1 MLDILFRVILFGLG
15 VWMVVGVFL
24 SAVRSFVLARS
35 AHDPLTTLIFR
46 TSRRLFNFRLRGA
59 EHYEDRDRVMA
70 LYAPVTLVSTPII
83 WLILVW
89 LGYTLMFIAIGIDDL
104 RRALTLSGSSLLTLG
119 FVNEQENY
127 LLMMLEFSEATIGL
141 ILIAILISYLP
152 TMYAAFSKRE
162 TLVTLLE
169 TRASSPPSASELLI
183 RAHGIRGLPV
193 LTELWQSWEV
203 WFAEVE
209 ETHTSLA
216 PLVFFRSTKPE
227 RSWVTAAGAVLDAA
241 AIYTSSLDVPRDPS
255 ADLCIRA
262 GYLSLRY
269 IADFFNIPYN
279 PDPHFPAEPVSI
291 SQAEFDEVY
300 NQLAAAGLPMKPD
313 REQCWEDFAGWRV
326 NYDVVLL
333 ELAALTMAPYAPWS
347 SDRSL
352 PGMLRQSPGK
362 IVGQKSKWKLA
373 NGLFKAESRK

>member
-1 MLDILFRVILFGLG
+1 MLDILVRVILFVVG
-15 VWMVVGVFL
+15 VSMVIGVFL

-35 AHDPLTTLIFR
+35 ARDPLTALIFR
-46 TSRRLFNFRLRGA
+46 TSRRLFNLRLRRA

-70 LYAPVTLVSTPII
+70 LYAPVTLVSTPIV
-83 WLILVW
+83 WLVLVW
-89 LGYTLMFIAIGIDDL
+89 VGYTLMFIAIGINDL
-104 RRALTLSGSSLLTLG
+104 RRALILSGSSLLTLG

-127 LLMMLEFSEATIGL
+127 LLMMLEFSEATLGL

-169 TRASSPPSASELLI
+169 TRASSPPSAAELLI
-183 RAHGIRGLPV
+183 RAHSIRGLVV

-269 IADFFNIPYN
+269 IADFFNITYN
-279 PDPHFPAEPVSI
+279 PDPHYPDEPISI

-300 NQLAAAGLPMKPD
+300 NQLMAAGVPMKPD
-313 REQCWEDFAGWRV
+313 REQCWKDYAGWRV

-333 ELAALTMAPYAPWS
+333 RLAALTMAPYAPWS

-352 PGMLRQSPGK
+352 PGMLRQSPKK
-362 IVGQKSKWKLA
+362 IIGQKSKWKLA
-373 NGLFKAESRK
+373 TGVFKVEK

>member
-1 MLDILFRVILFGLG
+1 MVETLLRVVLFGGG
-15 VWMVVGVFL
+15 VIIVLSVFL

-35 AHDPLTTLIFR
+35 ARDPLTAFVFLN
-46 TSRRLFNFRLRGA
+46 SRKLFNLRMRRA
-59 EHYEDRDRVMA
+59 RHYEDRDRVLA
-70 LYAPVTLVSTPII
+70 LYAPVTLVSLPII

-89 LGYTLMFIAIGIDDL
+89 IGYTLMFIAIGISDL
-104 RRALTLSGSSLLTLG
+104 RRALSLSGSSLLTLG
-119 FVNEQENY
+119 FVNEQDNFA
-127 LLMMLEFSEATIGL
+127 LMLLEFSEATIGL

-169 TRASSPPSASELLI
+169 TRAGSPPSAADLLI
-183 RAHGIRGLPV
+183 RAHSIRGLET
-193 LTELWQSWEV
+193 LTELWQSWEI

-227 RSWVTAAGAVLDAA
+227 RSWITAAGAVLDAA
-241 AIYTSSLDVPRDPS
+241 SLYASTIEIKRDPS

-269 IADFFNIPYN
+269 IADFFNISYN
-279 PDPHFPAEPVSI
+279 PDPHFPQDAISI
-291 SQAEFDEVY
+291 TRVEYDEVY
-300 NQLAAAGLPMKPD
+300 NQLAAAGLPLKAD
-313 REQCWEDFAGWRV
+313 REQCWKDYAGWRV
-326 NYDVVLL
+326 NYDTVLL
-333 ELAALTMAPYAPWS
+333 RLAALTMAPYAPWS

-352 PGMLRQSPGK
+352 PGMQRSPRWGK
-362 IVGQKSKWKLA
+362 QKRKAGSKM
-373 NGLFKAESRK
+373 

>member
-1 MLDILFRVILFGLG
+1 MLEMPLRVLLFACGLTI
-15 VWMVVGVFL
+15 VLGVFL

-35 AHDPLTTLIFR
+35 ARDPITAFVFQN
-46 TSRRLFNFRLRGA
+46 SRKLFNLRMRNA
-59 EHYEDRDRVMA
+59 RTYEDRDRMMA
-70 LYAPVTLVSTPII
+70 LYAPITLVCLPII
-83 WLILVW
+83 WLIFVW
-89 LGYTLMFIAIGIDDL
+89 IGYTLMFIAIGIDDV

-127 LLMMLEFSEATIGL
+127 LLMILEFSEATVGL
-141 ILIAILISYLP
+141 ILIAILIAYLP

-169 TRASSPPSASELLI
+169 TRAGSPPSAADLLI
-183 RAHGIRGLPV
+183 RAHLIQGLTS
-193 LTELWQSWEV
+193 LTELWQAWEV

-227 RSWVTAAGAVLDAA
+227 RSWVTAAGVVLDSA
-241 AIYTSSLDVPRDPS
+241 AIYASTLDLPRDPQVELS
-255 ADLCIRA
+255 IRA

-269 IADFFNIPYN
+269 IADFFNIEYN
-279 PDPHFPAEPVSI
+279 ADPHYPQDPISI
-291 SQAEFDEVY
+291 SQSEFDEVY
-300 NQLAAAGLPMKPD
+300 NQLIAAGLPLKPD
-313 REQCWEDFAGWRV
+313 REQCWKDYAGWRV

-333 ELAALTMAPYAPWS
+333 RLAAITMAPYAPWS

-352 PGMLRQSPGK
+352 PGMGNVGK
-362 IVGQKSKWKLA
+362 EKRKLS
-373 NGLFKAESRK
+373 L